1 MNQLVSNNN
10 EQTTINTDPIQK
22 LNDITDSLNNVT
34 SVDALNHHSLSTEI
48 DLIRFVIN
56 LDIIQDEIE
65 SIQNAIM
72 LSKLDLINNR
82 ILEDQ
87 GISSHLMGEALNFV
101 STASITNGEVIMYI
115 VSISNF
121 SKTSFQLLHVEA
133 IVHNAEQIAI
143 PGKLYLMKNET
154 LFLQTGPCKNLISW
168 TICKTTD
175 IKDISA
181 DLCLSKVIRGK
192 SGECSYEIVARH
204 LPVLEMGP
212 TTLLINDA
220 NGTLSNTCGIA
231 NRSLSGTYLI
241 TYTNCSVSF
250 HNFSF
255 ANSVVQVVEHIIF
268 TPTVNLNITR
278 LLTYKSFDIQE
289 VHELHLQN
297 IKKLEHL
304 KLTAIH
310 ASWST

>member
-1 MNQLVSNNN
+1 MKQLVSNNN
-10 EQTTINTDPIQK
+10 GQTTINTDLIQK

-48 DLIRFVIN
+48 DLIRVVIN

-82 ILEDQ
+82 ILNPSEIKMISSSLEDQ
-87 GISSHLMGEALNFV
+87 GISSHLMGKALNFV

-115 VSISNF
+115 VSIPNF

-154 LFLQTGPCKNLISW
+154 LFLQTGPCKNLSSW

-220 NGTLSNTCGIA
+220 NGTLSNTCEFFICKQ
-231 NRSLSGTYLI
+231 RCSSSGTY
-241 TYTNCSVSF
+241 
-250 HNFSF
+250 
-255 ANSVVQVVEHIIF
+255 
-268 TPTVNLNITR
+268 NIHT
-278 LLTYKSFDIQE
+278 
-289 VHELHLQN
+289 HG
-297 IKKLEHL
+297 
-304 KLTAIH
+304 
-310 ASWST
+310 